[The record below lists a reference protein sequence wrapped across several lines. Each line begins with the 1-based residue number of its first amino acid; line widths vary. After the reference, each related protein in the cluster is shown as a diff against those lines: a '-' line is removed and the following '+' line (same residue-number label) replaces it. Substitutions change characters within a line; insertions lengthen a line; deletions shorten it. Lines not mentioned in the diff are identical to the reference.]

1 MGTEHFMT
9 SRERLRAV
17 LNHTPADRPP
27 LDIGGSY
34 ATGINTAAYRNLK
47 THLQLDTPTEQASK
61 RSDIA
66 RVEEA
71 IRARLGIDTFPL
83 LPGAPDGS
91 VLELSGSSY
100 RDEWR
105 VVRSRVEGGHFYV
118 TQPPLANATQGDLGR
133 FPWPDP
139 DDPGW
144 SRGLLEEAHGIHR
157 NCDYALVLSL
167 PVGFGHQSQ
176 FLRGYDQWLVD
187 CALDPAFAGRLM
199 DHVIDIHMQV
209 AANLLALLGDLVD
222 VVLYADDMGF
232 QDRPIL
238 SPDMFRK
245 LIKPRQIRFL
255 AHVKARTP
263 AKVLYHTCGSIYALI
278 PDFIEAGVDVLNP
291 VQTSAAKMDPAQLKR
306 EFGRDLAFWGAVDTQ
321 RLLPQAS
328 PDEVKARVRELVEV
342 LGSDGGYVVS
352 AANNIQADTPAENI
366 LAMAAGI
373 YPSERMPVSPG

>member
-1 MGTEHFMT
+1 MT
-9 SRERLRAV
+9 SRERLRAA
-17 LNHTPADRPP
+17 LNHITADRPA

-47 THLQLDTPTEQASK
+47 THLRLDTPTELASK

-66 RVEEA
+66 RVDEV
-71 IRARLGIDTFPL
+71 IRKRLRIDTYPL
-83 LPGAPDGS
+83 LVGAPDGA
-91 VLELSGSSY
+91 VLELPDGSY
-100 RDEWR
+100 QDEWR
-105 VVRSRVEGGHFYV
+105 VVRSRAEGGHYYV
-118 TQPPLANATQGDLGR
+118 TQPPLAEAGLQDLDP

-139 DDPGW
+139 NDPGW
-144 SRGLLEEAHGIHR
+144 SRGLLEEAIRIHQDS
-157 NCDYALVLSL
+157 DYALVLSL

-187 CALDPAFAGRLM
+187 CALDPAFVGRLM
-199 DHVIDIHMQV
+199 DHVIEIHMQI
-209 AANLLALLGDLVD
+209 AANILAELGDLVD

-238 SPDMFRK
+238 SPSMFRR
-245 LIKPRQIRFL
+245 LIKPRQKRFL
-255 AHVKARTP
+255 EHIKARTA
-263 AKVLYHTCGSIYALI
+263 AKVLYHTCGSIYSLI

-291 VQTSAAKMDPAQLKR
+291 VQTTAAHMDPAQLKR

-328 PDEVKARVRELVEV
+328 PAEVEAQVRQLVET

-366 LAMAAGI
+366 LAMATGCQ
-373 YPSERMPVSPG
+373 PSERAPVPAG

>member
-1 MGTEHFMT
+1 
-9 SRERLRAV
+9 
-17 LNHTPADRPP
+17 

-47 THLQLDTPTEQASK
+47 THLHLDTPTELASK

-66 RVEEA
+66 RVDEV
-71 IRARLGIDTFPL
+71 IRNRLRIDTYPL
-83 LPGAPDGS
+83 LAGDPDGAVLELPDGS
-91 VLELSGSSY
+91 Y
-100 RDEWR
+100 QDEWR
-105 VVRSRVEGGHFYV
+105 VVRSRAEGGHYYV
-118 TQPPLANATQGDLGR
+118 TQPPLAEAGLQDLDR

-139 DDPGW
+139 NDPGW
-144 SRGLLEEAHGIHR
+144 SRGLLEEAIRIHQDS
-157 NCDYALVLSL
+157 DYALVLSL

-187 CALDPAFAGRLM
+187 CALDPAFVGRLM
-199 DHVIDIHMQV
+199 DHVIEIHMQI
-209 AANLLALLGDLVD
+209 AANILAELGDLVD

-238 SPDMFRK
+238 SPSMFRR
-245 LIKPRQIRFL
+245 LIKPRQKRFL
-255 AHVKARTP
+255 EHIKARTA
-263 AKVLYHTCGSIYALI
+263 AKVLYHTCGSIYSLI

-291 VQTSAAKMDPAQLKR
+291 VQTTAAHMDPAQLKR

-328 PDEVKARVRELVEV
+328 PAEVEAQVRQLVET

-366 LAMAAGI
+366 LAMATGCQ
-373 YPSERMPVSPG
+373 PSERAPVPAG

>member
-1 MGTEHFMT
+1 MT
-9 SRERLRAV
+9 SRERLRAA
-17 LNHTPADRPP
+17 LNHITADRPA

-47 THLQLDTPTEQASK
+47 THLRLDTPTELASK

-66 RVEEA
+66 RVDEV
-71 IRARLGIDTFPL
+71 IRKRLRIDTYPL
-83 LPGAPDGS
+83 LAGAPDGA
-91 VLELSGSSY
+91 VLELPDGSY
-100 RDEWR
+100 QDEWR
-105 VVRSRVEGGHFYV
+105 VVRSRAEGGHYYV
-118 TQPPLANATQGDLGR
+118 TQPPLAEAGLQDLDP

-139 DDPGW
+139 NDPGW
-144 SRGLLEEAHGIHR
+144 SRGLLEEAIRIHQDS
-157 NCDYALVLSL
+157 DYALVLSL

-187 CALDPAFAGRLM
+187 CALDPAFVGRLM
-199 DHVIDIHMQV
+199 DHVIEIHMQI
-209 AANLLALLGDLVD
+209 AANILAELEDLVD

-238 SPDMFRK
+238 SPSMFRR
-245 LIKPRQIRFL
+245 LIKPRQKRFL
-255 AHVKARTP
+255 EHIKARTA
-263 AKVLYHTCGSIYALI
+263 AKVLYHTCGSIYSLI

-291 VQTSAAKMDPAQLKR
+291 VQTTAAHMDPAQLKR

-328 PDEVKARVRELVEV
+328 PAEVEAQVRQLVET

-366 LAMAAGI
+366 LAMATGCQ
-373 YPSERMPVSPG
+373 PSERAPVPAG

>member
-1 MGTEHFMT
+1 MN
-9 SRERLRAV
+9 SRERLRAA
-17 LNHTPADRPP
+17 LNHMTTDRPA

-34 ATGINTAAYRNLK
+34 ATGINTVAYQNLK
-47 THLQLDTPTEQASK
+47 KHLQLDTPTELASK

-71 IRARLGIDTFPL
+71 IRNQLGIDTYPL
-83 LPGAPDGS
+83 LAGAPDGA
-91 VLELSGSSY
+91 VIELPDGSY
-100 RDEWR
+100 QDEWR
-105 VVRSRVEGGHFYV
+105 VVRRRAEGGHYYV
-118 TQPPLANATQGDLGR
+118 TQPPLAVAELSDLEC

-144 SRGLLEEAHGIHR
+144 SRGLLEEARSIR
-157 NCDYALVLSL
+157 RDCDYGLVLGL

-199 DHVIDIHMQV
+199 DHVIEIHMQI
-209 AANLLALLGDLVD
+209 AAKLLAELGDLVD

-232 QDRPIL
+232 QDRPIV
-238 SPDMFRK
+238 SPDMFRR
-245 LIKPRQIRFL
+245 LIKPRQKRFL
-255 AHVKARTP
+255 SHVKARTA
-263 AKVLYHTCGSIYALI
+263 AKVLYHTCGSVYSLI

-291 VQTSAAKMDPAQLKR
+291 VQTTAAHMDPAQLKR

-328 PDEVKARVRELVEV
+328 PTEVEAQVRLLVET
-342 LGSDGGYVVS
+342 LGSGGGYVIS

-366 LAMAAGI
+366 LAMAVGSQPLERLHVSAG
-373 YPSERMPVSPG
+373 

>member
-1 MGTEHFMT
+1 M
-9 SRERLRAV
+9 
-17 LNHTPADRPP
+17 
-27 LDIGGSY
+27 
-34 ATGINTAAYRNLK
+34 
-47 THLQLDTPTEQASK
+47 
-61 RSDIA
+61 
-66 RVEEA
+66 
-71 IRARLGIDTFPL
+71 
-83 LPGAPDGS
+83 
-91 VLELSGSSY
+91 
-100 RDEWR
+100 
-105 VVRSRVEGGHFYV
+105 
-118 TQPPLANATQGDLGR
+118 TQPPLANADLRDLDR

-144 SRGLLEEAHGIHR
+144 FRGLLEEARKIQRG
-157 NCDYALVLSL
+157 CEYALVLSL

-199 DHVIDIHMQV
+199 DHVIEIHMQI
-209 AANLLALLGDLVD
+209 AANMLAELGNLVD

-238 SPDMFRK
+238 SPGMFRR
-245 LIKPRQIRFL
+245 LIKPRQKRFL
-255 AHVKARTP
+255 EYIKARTA
-263 AKVLYHTCGSIYALI
+263 AKVLYHTCGSIYSLI

-291 VQTSAAKMDPAQLKR
+291 VQTTATQMDPAQLKR

-328 PDEVKARVRELVEV
+328 PAEVEARVRQLVET

-366 LAMAAGI
+366 LAMAAGCQ
-373 YPSERMPVSPG
+373 SSD